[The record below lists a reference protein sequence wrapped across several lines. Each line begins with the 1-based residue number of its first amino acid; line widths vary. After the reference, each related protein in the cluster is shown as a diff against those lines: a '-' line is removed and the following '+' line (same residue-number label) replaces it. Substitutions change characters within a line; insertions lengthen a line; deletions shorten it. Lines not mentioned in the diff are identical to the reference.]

1 VTTLSSVLANV
12 IGPML
17 LVGAVGVALGRTRA
31 VDARTLASLA
41 VAVLTPSLAFYALA
55 TSAVSH
61 ETLVRTAGYVVVQ
74 YAVLGGLTWAIGR
87 VAGWDRTLVTG
98 LALATMF
105 SNGGNAGLPIALF
118 AWGTP
123 GFHAALG
130 FFAIQAIAT
139 NVLAAFIA
147 ARAGHDARRAIRAVL
162 RLPVTYAIAAGLA
175 VNLLGIT
182 LPVTVV
188 KAAQFLANGSVAML
202 LLLVGVEIS
211 TARIEHAH
219 LHHLA
224 FATVTRLLVA
234 PVVAWTTAPLF
245 GLEGLARQTS
255 ILQASMPTAV
265 NAAVWALQFGVVPGL
280 VSSVVAVTTLLSV
293 LTITPL
299 LVLLR

>member
-17 LVGAVGVALGRTRA
+17 LVGAVGYALGRTRA

-41 VAVLTPSLAFYALA
+41 IAVLTPSLAFYALA

-61 ETLVRTAGYVVVQ
+61 ETLIRIAGYAVAQ
-74 YAVLGGLTWAIGR
+74 YGVIGGLVWAIGR

-105 SNGGNAGLPIALF
+105 TNAGNAGLPVALF

-139 NVLAAFIA
+139 NLVAAFLA
-147 ARAGHDARRAIRAVL
+147 ARAGADGRRAIRAVL

-202 LLLVGVEIS
+202 LLLVGVEVS
-211 TARIEHAH
+211 TTRIERAH
-219 LHHLA
+219 QHLV

-245 GLEGLARQTS
+245 GLEGLVRQTS
-255 ILQASMPTAV
+255 VLLASMPTAV
-265 NAAVWALQFGVVPGL
+265 NAAVWALQFGVVPEL

-299 LVLLR
+299 LMLLR